1 MQKVTIKIVAIP
13 QTTANQ
19 TKVEGKKRAYAM
31 DFKDLTEKE
40 AQIIHNLVDALDD
53 LLQIEP
59 IARIVVEKEEA
70 DYKTA

>member
-1 MQKVTIKIVAIP
+1 
-13 QTTANQ
+13 
-19 TKVEGKKRAYAM
+19 M